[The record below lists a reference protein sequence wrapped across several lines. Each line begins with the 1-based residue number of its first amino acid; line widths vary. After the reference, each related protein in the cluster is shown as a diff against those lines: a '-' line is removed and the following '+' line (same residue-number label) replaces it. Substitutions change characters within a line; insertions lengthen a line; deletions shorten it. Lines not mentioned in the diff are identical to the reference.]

1 MASTAQAPGFS
12 GDLAG
17 RLLAAAP
24 RWVLGL
30 LVVLIGIRAALLVA
44 GIANPPVASGPTAPL
59 PQVSSRNLV
68 DLPSI
73 LRANLFGQNLATGAD
88 APTTTMNLKLVLVFA
103 ESDEKLG
110 LAALGPTPADIKVY
124 KVGDQVPGGARLHA
138 VYVDSVLL
146 DRNGSIESLK
156 MPPRANFAASVV
168 PQAAGPAPTA
178 SVERVQQIMRDRPDL
193 LAQVMTRQAV
203 IADGKLRGVRVY
215 PGAREQAFTR
225 LGLRPADLITA
236 INGTQLDD
244 QARSN
249 EIFNSLGAAAE
260 ARVTVQRNG
269 REQDL
274 NLNLA
279 EIANEAER
287 LAEAPPPA
295 PDAPGDAA
303 PPVGPAN
310 PESAR

>member
-1 MASTAQAPGFS
+1 MAQAPSFS

-17 RLLAAAP
+17 RLLSAAP

-30 LVVLIGIRAALLVA
+30 LVVLIGVRAALLVA
-44 GIANPPVASGPTAPL
+44 SLANPPVATAPAGPL

-73 LRANLFGQNLATGAD
+73 LRANLFGQSVATGAD

-110 LAALGPTPADIKVY
+110 LAALGPTPTDIKVY

-146 DRNGSIESLK
+146 DRGGSIESLK
-156 MPPRANFAASVV
+156 MPPRANFAAAA
-168 PQAAGPAPTA
+168 PPPMAGPAPTA

-215 PGAREQAFTR
+215 PGSREQAFTR

-236 INGTQLDD
+236 INGTPLDD

-249 EIFNSLGAAAE
+249 EIFNSLGSAAE

-287 LAEAPPPA
+287 LAEAPAPPSA